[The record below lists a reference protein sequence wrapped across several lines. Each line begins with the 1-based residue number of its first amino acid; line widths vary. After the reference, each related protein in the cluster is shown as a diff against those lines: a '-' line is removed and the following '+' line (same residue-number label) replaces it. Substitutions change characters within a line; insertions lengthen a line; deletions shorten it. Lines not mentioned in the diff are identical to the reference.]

1 MAAVLAEAPLRVA
14 QAAHGPVAVVA
25 VLAQQVGVAH
35 AMPAVMVP
43 ASGLVTVI
51 TGFANVMSIAPL
63 WPSYHLAR
71 LAQWQVGFAEGAM
84 PWLHAGV
91 LLCIAALFLFLA
103 RRRLAA
109 S

>member
-1 MAAVLAEAPLRVA
+1 MDLSLIETLRWERE
-14 QAAHGPVAVVA
+14 
-25 VLAQQVGVAH
+25 
-35 AMPAVMVP
+35 
-43 ASGLVTVI
+43 
-51 TGFANVMSIAPL
+51 TGFVRL
-63 WPSYHLAR
+63 ERHLAR